1 MLAKELE
8 KEFQQTN
15 GWLKIQKLNECTQ
28 KTAREKLMSNDE
40 VRIPPKIKKSLA
52 DTIKDQ

>member
-52 DTIKDQ
+52 DTIKNQ